1 MPHKFMER
9 EEFVKGTN
17 YNLRD
22 PIATV
27 FSAVEELIEF
37 NDITSTSYT
46 QLQSVNIAYV
56 IIQRIGKSGW

>member
-1 MPHKFMER
+1 MPHKFLER
-9 EEFVKGTN
+9 EEFVKERN
-17 YNLRD
+17 YNPRD

-27 FSAVEELIEF
+27 FSAVEELIEL

-56 IIQRIGKSGW
+56 IIQRICKSGW

>member
-1 MPHKFMER
+1 MK
-9 EEFVKGTN
+9 KTI
-17 YNLRD
+17 YNLRNLL
-22 PIATV
+22 ATV